1 MKQMFHFKILIL
13 AAVLTGCAQHTVCDS
28 HEQLLICSNSSLTE
42 CDGYL
47 KDKPL
52 DLKILK
58 GDTDGK
64 NKTT

>member
-1 MKQMFHFKILIL
+1 MTSVFKILIL
-13 AAVLTGCAQHTVCDS
+13 AAVLTGCAQHTVCES

-52 DLKILK
+52 DLKILE
-58 GDTDGK
+58 GDSDGK